1 MRYRFRSAFTLVEL
15 LVVVSI
21 IALLISILLPS
32 LSRARD
38 TARMVKCQS
47 VQKQIG
53 TAFSMYTNEF
63 PSWRVPD
70 TMPSDHENAH
80 GDGAVRWWA
89 NPHFQQTLNQSSG
102 RVPAWVKRA
111 FPFTN
116 GMVCPDAWV
125 NDDQHTHGNWPER
138 RRPHGM
144 GHNSRGFDAG
154 WGDRQ
159 NEIRAHWMEDVE
171 MPSEKL
177 EFVDSTHVHVS
188 PWKDTQYA
196 QYGEQPPWQTDHHIL
211 AWRHLYDGDSG
222 FGNVLFFDGHSE
234 SLSRGEL
241 TANPKWKLWR
251 PRQ

>member
-1 MRYRFRSAFTLVEL
+1 
-15 LVVVSI
+15 
-21 IALLISILLPS
+21 
-32 LSRARD
+32 
-38 TARMVKCQS
+38 
-47 VQKQIG
+47 
-53 TAFSMYTNEF
+53 
-63 PSWRVPD
+63 
-70 TMPSDHENAH
+70 
-80 GDGAVRWWA
+80 
-89 NPHFQQTLNQSSG
+89 
-102 RVPAWVKRA
+102 VKRA